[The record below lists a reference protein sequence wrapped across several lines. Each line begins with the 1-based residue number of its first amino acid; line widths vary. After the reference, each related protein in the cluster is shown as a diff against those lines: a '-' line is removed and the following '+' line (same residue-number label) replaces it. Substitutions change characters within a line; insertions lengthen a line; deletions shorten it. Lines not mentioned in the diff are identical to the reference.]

1 MKRKLFLI
9 VISVIL
15 LNILTSTTCNKG
27 NTYWEIGEVTA
38 SFSGASE
45 NDFYNNQQ
53 YPIVDDSIIM
63 QIFISPRYISS
74 TNYNFSIINEAQANS
89 PRHPSLNHS
98 ISELIIS
105 SDHEFKGKAPG
116 ENLNEF
122 FVFLNGAMFD
132 YNDST
137 WNYYDTLGVQEYIY
151 QNLSQEAYDWGFYNS
166 IFLLKYL
173 PTAKRQ
179 VFYFDFI
186 NDVGTH
192 YFGKSDTLW
201 IN

>member
-27 NTYWEIGEVTA
+27 NTYWEIGEVGA

-45 NDFYNNQQ
+45 NNFYCNEQ
-53 YPIVDDSIIM
+53 YPITDDSIVM
-63 QIFISPRYISS
+63 QMYITPHHVSS
-74 TNYNFSIINEAQANS
+74 NNYNFSTIKQAQANS
-89 PRHPSLNHS
+89 PAYPTLNHS

-105 SDHEFKGKAPG
+105 SDHEINGKAIG

-122 FVFLNGAMFD
+122 FVLLHMAN
-132 YNDST
+132 YNYYDST
-137 WNYYDTLGVQEYIY
+137 WNYYDTLSVQEYVNQY
-151 QNLSQEAYDWGFYNS
+151 LCRDNDEGLYYNP
-166 IFLLKYL
+166 IFLLKIR
-173 PTAKRQ
+173 PSAKSL

-186 NDVGTH
+186 NTIGTH

-201 IN
+201 VI